1 MARWNA
7 FVASGSRDKTCR
19 RAIVHVDA
27 VRTDLGSP
35 LVDRL
40 GAVQSIIVLSCMKR
54 TLDMLAV
61 LLALFAA
68 VHAVWAWAELREVAA
83 WNEGVGVNQ
92 GVGAV
97 SSGLA
102 EVFVEFLI
110 LIPPITMTTL
120 RRRQRQAAIAVHR
133 WYAASTI
140 CLLLMSLVAS
150 PFGLLRVAAV
160 VSLMGVQVAATMD
173 PGGRTS
179 EGSQ

>member
-1 MARWNA
+1 
-7 FVASGSRDKTCR
+7 
-19 RAIVHVDA
+19 
-27 VRTDLGSP
+27 
-35 LVDRL
+35 
-40 GAVQSIIVLSCMKR
+40 MKR

-160 VSLMGVQVAATMD
+160 VSLMGAGRRNNGPWRSNLGGQPMSATLTRLQLSE
-173 PGGRTS
+173 RTTYFVS
-179 EGSQ
+179 PQITSAFAFTLAGCGLL